1 MPSTYSSLK
10 IQLMATGENNTT
22 WGDVTNVNLGTAIE
36 EAIVGSAD
44 VAFSNANVTLTL
56 TDTNSTQS
64 ARNMRLNLTGTATS
78 GYNLI
83 VPAIEKPYIINNG
96 TDGTITV
103 KNSTGTGIAVP
114 AGRTMWVYNN
124 GTNVVDAVN
133 YLSSLTLGS
142 ALSVA
147 SGGTGTN
154 TLTSGYLLKGNG
166 TSAVS
171 ASIVYDS
178 GALVGVGAGTGA
190 KTRLQVTAAGF
201 LNAPALGS
209 ATGAP
214 FYFTNADAAYGLVSG
229 VATDGRTWFQSQ
241 RTDGTASAGNLTLN
255 EAGGNVGIGT
265 NSVSY
270 KLEVGGDVRIA
281 GGGGDLRIQS
291 ATGTTT
297 SGGDSQIYNDANNL
311 IFTTGTTTTERMRIT
326 STGDVTIAGGT
337 LTVGGSNVAIGLQ
350 TTGQQ
355 VISSS
360 TALGTSNLGSNIL
373 VVTGGVTLTLPTS
386 AASGKA
392 ITISNISGSD
402 ITLSYT
408 GSSGT
413 DGPTTMAAQTSVML
427 VSDGGSP
434 PYWRAFFASGGFD
447 GSKLFDTGFKTLP
460 QNQQTGTYTIALSD
474 IGKHIYAT
482 AGSFTIT
489 IPANATTA
497 FPIGTALTIITE
509 DAGKTLA
516 PAGGVTLVL
525 AGTGG
530 ATTGSRTLA
539 IGSVATLIKVGTNRW
554 FVSGAGVT

>member
-64 ARNMRLNLTGTATS
+64 ARNMRLNLTGTATA
-78 GYNLI
+78 GYNLV

-147 SGGTGTN
+147 SGGTGAN

-178 GALVGVGAGTGA
+178 GSLVGVGAGTGA
-190 KTRLQVTAAGF
+190 KTRLQVTAAAQ
-201 LNAPALGS
+201 LNAPVLGS
-209 ATGAP
+209 ATNAP
-214 FYFTNADAAYGLVSG
+214 LYVTNNDPAYGVLLG
-229 VATDGRTWFQSQ
+229 VNAADGHAWLQAQ
-241 RTDGTASAGNLTLN
+241 RTDGTATAANITLN
-255 EAGGNVGIGT
+255 EAGGNVGVGLTTPTSTFHVNGT
-265 NSVSY
+265 VNFTGALTS
-270 KLEVGGDVRIA
+270 
-281 GGGGDLRIQS
+281 GDL
-291 ATGTTT
+291 
-297 SGGDSQIYNDANNL
+297 AN
-311 IFTTGTTTTERMRIT
+311 
-326 STGDVTIAGGT
+326 A
-337 LTVGGSNVAIGLQ
+337 VGYKG
-350 TTGQQ
+350 
-355 VISSS
+355 
-360 TALGTSNLGSNIL
+360 
-373 VVTGGVTLTLPTS
+373 
-386 AASGKA
+386 
-392 ITISNISGSD
+392 
-402 ITLSYT
+402 
-408 GSSGT
+408 
-413 DGPTTMAAQTSVML
+413 
-427 VSDGGSP
+427 
-434 PYWRAFFASGGFD
+434 
-447 GSKLFDTGFKTLP
+447 LP
-460 QNQQTGTYTIALSD
+460 QNQQTLAYTLAFSD
-474 IGKHIYAT
+474 MGKHIYAT
-482 AGSFTIT
+482 AGAFAIT
-489 IPANATTA
+489 IPANSTTA
-497 FPIGTALTIITE
+497 FPLGTAMTIIVE
-509 DAGKTLA
+509 DAGKTLV
-516 PAGGVTLVL
+516 PAAGVTLVL

-530 ATTGSRTLA
+530 ATTGTRTLA